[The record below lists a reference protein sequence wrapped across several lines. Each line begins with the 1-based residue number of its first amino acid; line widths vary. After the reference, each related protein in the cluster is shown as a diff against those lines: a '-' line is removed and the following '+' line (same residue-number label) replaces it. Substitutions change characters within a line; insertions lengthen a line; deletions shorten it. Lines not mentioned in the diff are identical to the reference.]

1 MEISNFSKHTDKIQ
15 SPKEVPTDAVTPTV
29 SRCSVK
35 RRFLLTLP
43 PVAGKQGEPP
53 VLRSSLD

>member
-1 MEISNFSKHTDKIQ
+1 METVNFNKHTDKIQ
-15 SPKEVPTDAVTPTV
+15 RPKEAPTVAVTPTV
-29 SRCSVK
+29 PRCSVK

-43 PVAGKQGEPP
+43 PVAGKHREPP